1 MSVNV
6 QFDFDLDQF
15 NHVMDIVAPER
26 ARLAL
31 GSLLSGTRMLILR
44 NAQIEAPV
52 RTGNLRRSGFSDV
65 DKDALVAHVAFGGAE
80 LLQNGHVDYAAMVE
94 GGTGP
99 HPIYP
104 KLASALRFI
113 ATSYGS
119 QAAAQRASSGSRAT
133 GTAKKGF
140 EDIYIFRNFVL
151 HHPGTVANPFLD
163 RGYQHSEDEIT
174 NLMGRVAVRF
184 MRAEQAVDEP

>member
-6 QFDFDLDQF
+6 QFQFDLDQF
-15 NHVMDIVAPER
+15 NHIMDIVAPEK

-31 GSLLSGTRMLILR
+31 ASLLSGSRMLILR

-65 DKDALVAHVAFGGAE
+65 DKDLLIAHVAFGGSE
-80 LLQNGHVDYAAMVE
+80 LLTTGHTDYAAMVE

-104 KLASALRFI
+104 RLASALRFI
-113 ATSYGS
+113 PNTAGGLALG
-119 QAAAQRASSGSRAT
+119 QRAT

-140 EDIYIFRNFVL
+140 EDLYIFRNFVL

-184 MRAEQAVDEP
+184 MKAEQAVDEP